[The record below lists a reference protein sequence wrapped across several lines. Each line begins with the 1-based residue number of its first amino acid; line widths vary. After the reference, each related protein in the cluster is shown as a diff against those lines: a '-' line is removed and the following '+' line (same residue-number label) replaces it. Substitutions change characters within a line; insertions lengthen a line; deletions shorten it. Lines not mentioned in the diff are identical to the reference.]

1 LGGFPWRC
9 PYKAHD
15 EGLRVTYRD
24 SKDTFGPSTRTE
36 AVFFCPRGRFHLR
49 GCQIFS
55 KLVPYEL

>member
-15 EGLRVTYRD
+15 EGLCVTYRD

-36 AVFFCPRGRFHLR
+36 AVFLSTWPVSLTGLSNLLEI
-49 GCQIFS
+49 GA
-55 KLVPYEL
+55 L